1 MDAERAADAI
11 YDWRIRRS
19 PMRRL
24 PDGIRPATEDEGYT
38 LQTLLHPRLTAH
50 GWGPVTGLKIGCTT
64 PVMQD
69 YLSIPQPCVGGI
81 FETTVHRESGEARA
95 AEYLRLG
102 VECEIAVTMSG
113 DLPPE
118 DAPYTPDT
126 VAPVVGE
133 CMAAME
139 LVDDRYADYLDFGI
153 ASLIA
158 DDFFN
163 AGCVLG
169 EPVHDWRRLDLAA
182 LEGAMWINGEEIGRG
197 TGADIMGHPFEALA
211 WLANRRARLGK
222 GLNAG
227 TFILLGSVV
236 QTQWLT
242 AGDTVR
248 IAIEGLG
255 DATLRVT

>member
-11 YDWRIRRS
+11 FGWRTRRS

-24 PDGIRPATEDEGYT
+24 PDEIRPASEDEGYA
-38 LQTLLHPRLTAH
+38 LQELLHDRLTAH
-50 GWGPVTGLKIGCTT
+50 GWGPILGLKIGCTT

-69 YLSIPQPCVGGI
+69 YLSIPQPCMGGV
-81 FETTVHRESGEARA
+81 FETAVRRGSGEACA
-95 AEYLRLG
+95 ADHLRLG
-102 VECEIAVTMSG
+102 VECEIAVTLAG
-113 DLPPE
+113 DLPPRE
-118 DAPYTPDT
+118 STYTRDT
-126 VAPVVGE
+126 VTPAVGD

-169 EPVHDWRRLDLAA
+169 EPVRNWRHLDLVA
-182 LEGAMWINGEEIGRG
+182 LTGVMSINGEEIGRG
-197 TGADIMGHPFEALA
+197 VGADIMGHPLEALA
-211 WLANRRARLGK
+211 WLANRRARLGQ
-222 GLNAG
+222 GLRAG
-227 TFILLGSVV
+227 TFVLLGSVV
-236 QTQWLT
+236 QTQWLK

-248 IAIEGLG
+248 IAVEGLG
-255 DATLRVT
+255 EATLRVT